1 MKNSV
6 TSITLQKEFNLTSD
20 QINALIE
27 NSTIT
32 PITSFSVNN
41 SDEVTHLFDDVE
53 AREAIAK
60 AVANNETD
68 ADSEGDAYGLRMKSF
83 GENGGTIATDKNG
96 VVKVISTQQNWIAVM
111 KTEYGDKLVSVGED
125 HKLMLDESTADAI
138 TYKELPSNDSL
149 MSMAALK
156 YDLTEP
162 RSSSSNLDSAIAV
175 LANAPEEFGGV
186 KQVNEFE
193 ERLKMY
199 AAKWDG
205 KSRMAEVFAKRIGAK
220 QSAATLETIAR
231 SWFKGAVHNWVRD
244 ADEIP
249 YPMSIDFVA
258 EEQGSG
264 KSMFAN
270 MLKGALFG
278 AGSLIESSV
287 AVDLN
292 DPKNAYPQLIG
303 VGVANDDEFMTTN
316 MSKGKRGGTDPDA
329 AIKSVMQQGSFSW
342 QRKQENKV
350 TKVTNRV
357 AWIRSTN
364 SPNAYSGSM
373 TNELERRF
381 MAVLASREREIL
393 PVKDYYD
400 YMVQVLGEAYN
411 IYITE
416 GFDTSVDTM
425 MPASIK
431 AEMTQIQ
438 LKGSNRSG
446 LYEIMDAMMDTRVPV
461 YFNESGNRKA
471 AVDLLS
477 GRSYSTATPPSYVE
491 AREARFLVVDILA
504 SALYNFASS
513 EGPHPAKTQVES
525 TVRQWLRANGF
536 IDEPRKDFRYNGH
549 RYKSMNLVMNPANDA
564 DVQDE
569 ETVDHLDVAQ
579 TYFQATDPF
588 TAELTQQQEASI
600 NALKELASMT
610 PDELKARAAEF
621 HELLANVTSVIERTS
636 TK

>member
-1 MKNSV
+1 MKNSI
-6 TSITLQKEFNLTSD
+6 TSITLQKEFKLTAD
-20 QINALIE
+20 QINALIDD
-27 NSTIT
+27 STIT
-32 PITSFSVNN
+32 PITNFSVGN
-41 SDEVTHLFDDVE
+41 SKDVTYLFNETD
-53 AREAIAK
+53 ARKAIAK
-60 AVANNETD
+60 AIADNNPED
-68 ADSEGDAYGLRMKSF
+68 DEDYARMQLFSK
-83 GENGGTIATDKNG
+83 NGGTIATDKNG
-96 VVKVISTQQNWIAVM
+96 VVKVISTQQNWIAVL
-111 KTEYGDKLVSVGED
+111 KTEYGDNLVSVGED
-125 HKLMLDESTADAI
+125 HKLMLNESTTDTI
-138 TYKELPSNDSL
+138 TYKEMPSNDQL
-149 MSMAALK
+149 MNMAAVS
-156 YDLTEP
+156 YNLTEP

-193 ERLKMY
+193 ERLKLY
-199 AAKWDG
+199 ESKWDG
-205 KSRMAEVFAKRIGAK
+205 KSRMAEVFTKRTGSK
-220 QSAATLETIAR
+220 QSAATLETIAH

-244 ADEIP
+244 ADAIP
-249 YPMSIDFVA
+249 YPMSIDFVS

-278 AGSLIESSV
+278 AGHYVESKI

-303 VGVANDDEFMTTN
+303 IGVANDDEFMTTN

-350 TKVTNRV
+350 TKVTNRI

-364 SPNAYSGSM
+364 SPNAYNGSM

-381 MAVLASREREIL
+381 MALIASRDREIL
-393 PVKDYYD
+393 SLNDYYD
-400 YMVQVLGEAYN
+400 YMVQVLGEAYH

-416 GFDTSVDTM
+416 GFDPSVDTM
-425 MPASIK
+425 MPESIK

-471 AVDLLS
+471 AVELLS
-477 GRSYSTATPPSYVE
+477 GRSYNTTIPESYVE
-491 AREARFLVVDILA
+491 ARDARFLVVDILA

-513 EGPHPAKTQVES
+513 EGPHPAKPQVES

-564 DVQDE
+564 EVYDE
-569 ETVDHLDVAQ
+569 DAVSHFDVAQ
-579 TYFQATDPF
+579 TYFEATDPF
-588 TAELTQQQEASI
+588 VTEPAQQQEASI
-600 NALKELASMT
+600 NALNELASMS
-610 PDELKARAAEF
+610 PDEIKARAAEF
-621 HELLANVTSVIERTS
+621 HALLSKVTSVINRTS
-636 TK
+636 TN